1 MRLRV
6 LAPAFVLAMTAALLT
21 FPATP
26 APTAVWQLLT
36 FALSLTAAPLL
47 LVCILARLTRTEV
60 TP

>member
-21 FPATP
+21 FPETP
-26 APTAVWQLLT
+26 RPTPSWQLLT

-47 LVCILARLTRTEV
+47 LVCILARLTHTEV